1 MMRKRII
8 NSYTPEGRREIHK
21 NLSGIVDTD
30 ITHYLMRNPI
40 LYQTTQFN
48 DNRIS
53 LYCAQLGKCAVTGAK
68 LEIGDIHCHHK
79 VPKRFGGTDQYQNL
93 IIVSQDVHRLI
104 HATNLNI
111 IQKYLSSLKLDKKQ
125 YDKLNKLRRLAHVE
139 SCECLGKS
147 YPDGKP
153 DELK

>member
-30 ITHYLMRNPI
+30 ITHYLMRNPV

-53 LYCAQLGKCAVTGAK
+53 LYCAQLGK
-68 LEIGDIHCHHK
+68 
-79 VPKRFGGTDQYQNL
+79 
-93 IIVSQDVHRLI
+93 
-104 HATNLNI
+104 
-111 IQKYLSSLKLDKKQ
+111 
-125 YDKLNKLRRLAHVE
+125 
-139 SCECLGKS
+139 
-147 YPDGKP
+147 
-153 DELK
+153 